1 EGPVNAEIDSALAV
15 FFFRLGK
22 RREGTRHVPPDI
34 AIVVFGNAIEFIR
47 DECESDG
54 VGPEESAESL
64 EERATEASV
73 TGGIGGKW
81 RSKVWCVQ
89 IASWRAQRG
98 ESSIAYRCRITIT
111 CVSRTSSWIRF
122 TNSGDRAPKIIK
134 VFRFPDCYAGVGHR
148 GINQRQQTRKIASA
162 Q

>member
-1 EGPVNAEIDSALAV
+1 MVKDVIGDASALCDTLSFVERPVNAEIDSALAV

-22 RREGTRHVPPDI
+22 RQEVTRHVRPDI

-54 VGPEESAESL
+54 VGPEESAEGL

-81 RSKVWCVQ
+81 RGKVWCVQ
-89 IASWRAQRG
+89 IAGWRAQR
-98 ESSIAYRCRITIT
+98 
-111 CVSRTSSWIRF
+111 
-122 TNSGDRAPKIIK
+122 
-134 VFRFPDCYAGVGHR
+134 
-148 GINQRQQTRKIASA
+148 
-162 Q
+162 